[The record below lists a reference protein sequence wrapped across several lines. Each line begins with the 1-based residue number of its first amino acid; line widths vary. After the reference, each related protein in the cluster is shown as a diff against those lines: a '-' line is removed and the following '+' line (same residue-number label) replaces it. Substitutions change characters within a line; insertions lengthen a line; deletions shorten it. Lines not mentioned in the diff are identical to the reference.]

1 MNKYIIFLV
10 VIILGCF
17 ASDAIGQDR
26 VYKDDFEQRKKVAEQ
41 VRKYRQKTIELKK
54 EDFPPPRLERG
65 YQYLRP
71 EYYRAK
77 GMYAS
82 VGYRPVI
89 TWLPEGTIMGV
100 RGHVTPDRKRVII
113 GGHFGFYG
121 IQGVR
126 TFNFVTGEYQ

>member
-1 MNKYIIFLV
+1 M
-10 VIILGCF
+10 F

-71 EYYRAK
+71 EYYL
-77 GMYAS
+77 S
-82 VGYRPVI
+82 LI
-89 TWLPEGTIMGV
+89 HI
-100 RGHVTPDRKRVII
+100 
-113 GGHFGFYG
+113 
-121 IQGVR
+121 
-126 TFNFVTGEYQ
+126 